1 MRNLF
6 SVGLFRMVRSKL
18 FYILLALTALVMA
31 YVYYNTYRLQ
41 LGPDF
46 SQLDLYF
53 FQFINGISSLRRCSV
68 PCS

>member
-31 YVYYNTYRLQ
+31 YV
-41 LGPDF
+41 
-46 SQLDLYF
+46 
-53 FQFINGISSLRRCSV
+53 
-68 PCS
+68 